1 MGYVLGACRAG
12 ETKTE
17 GLSSARLEMC
27 IHHQS
32 FYQYDSAVCPPGG
45 RSQFTRVRA
54 ERSRVSEPHVT
65 RVITSDSES

>member
-32 FYQYDSAVCPPGG
+32 FYQYATAQCPAWG
-45 RSQFTRVRA
+45 T
-54 ERSRVSEPHVT
+54 
-65 RVITSDSES
+65 ITVHTSES